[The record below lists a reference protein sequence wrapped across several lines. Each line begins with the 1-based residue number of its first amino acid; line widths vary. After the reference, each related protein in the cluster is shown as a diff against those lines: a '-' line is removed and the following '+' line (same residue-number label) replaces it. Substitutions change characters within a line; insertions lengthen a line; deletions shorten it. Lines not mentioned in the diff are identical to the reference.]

1 MFNVLLHS
9 GAFWTAVVAVITA
22 IVSYYAQIPKE
33 IWIPIESLWGTVILI
48 LFGNETAKTFARER
62 VFAEAEQRKKDM
74 KKQITLEDR
83 G

>member
-1 MFNVLLHS
+1 MFSVLLRS

-33 IWIPIESLWGTVILI
+33 IWIPVESLLGTTILI

-62 VFAEAEQRKKDM
+62 ALAESEQREKDI
-74 KKQITLEDR
+74 KKQITLEDK

>member
-9 GAFWTAVVAVITA
+9 GAFWTAVVAVISA
-22 IVSYYAQIPKE
+22 VVLYYAHVPQE
-33 IWIPIESLWGTVILI
+33 IWVPVEALLGTAVLI

-62 VFAEAEQRKKDM
+62 VRAEAEQREKEKSER
-74 KKQITLEDR
+74 KFEL